1 MPYENTKTPTRDIV
15 LLVCIML
22 IPLALSAFF
31 FMGQSLRLDEAQS
44 LWQTSRSVSA
54 IFKQV
59 GSDVHVPF
67 YHLLL
72 HFWQI
77 YFGATIVSARLMS
90 LLFYELSIPALYLLG
105 RTSFNRR
112 IGLYAAFL
120 FALSPFMNWYGNEI
134 RMYTLFTF
142 FTILNQYFFVR
153 IWKARTSL
161 AGEEQRQ
168 SHIWAGYILT
178 AVFGVFSHY
187 FFFLNLLAQ
196 VVFYFVRWKT
206 FPEGSFRRFLFSA
219 GVVVAAFVP
228 WVLYVLR
235 LGTIGFQE
243 PLLTPPTSV
252 NLFSTFAQFLFG
264 FQNDNINTFF
274 LALWPLVVV
283 LALLALRRKRR
294 ALPETE
300 YFLATIILSF
310 AVAFVVSLAIA
321 PVFVSRYLIFTIPS
335 FYLLLGSLFV
345 TYEAR
350 FAVFLQRSLAL
361 LMVVMLAVEIASPS
375 TPVKENYEQATAY
388 ISAHATPQDVIVL
401 SAPFTLYPVQY
412 YYRGASPIETLPLW
426 DRYDFGPIPP
436 FVAANL
442 ESEAKTAVG
451 SSQNVYLLLSYDQ
464 GYEKTVYD
472 YFNSHYQMVD
482 KEHFSDDLNL
492 YVYKLRYD
500 TAKTSQATTTALR

>member
-1 MPYENTKTPTRDIV
+1 MPSARTKDIA
-15 LLVCIML
+15 LLACIMA

-44 LWQTSRSVSA
+44 LWQTSRSVPA

-77 YFGATIVSARLMS
+77 YMGGTIWSARLLS
-90 LLFYELSIPALYLLG
+90 LIFYVLSIPALYLLG
-105 RTSFNRR
+105 SVSFGRR
-112 IGLYAAFL
+112 IGLYAALL

-134 RMYTLFTF
+134 RMYTLFTLL
-142 FTILNQYFFVR
+142 TILNQYFFVR
-153 IWKARTSL
+153 IWKSGDTSSPD
-161 AGEEQRQ
+161 EERRQ
-168 SHIWAGYILT
+168 GHVWAGYILT
-178 AVFGVFSHY
+178 AVFGIFSHY

-196 VVFYFVRWKT
+196 TIFYFVRRKT
-206 FPEGSFRRFLFSA
+206 FPVGSLRKFLFSA

-228 WVLYVLR
+228 WVLYVWR
-235 LGTIGFQE
+235 LGTAGFQE
-243 PLLTPPTSV
+243 PLLTPPTTV

-274 LALWPLVVV
+274 LALWPLVVI
-283 LALLALRRKRR
+283 LALLGLRRTQRVV
-294 ALPETE
+294 PETL
-300 YFLATIILSF
+300 YFLVTILVSF
-310 AVAFVVSLAIA
+310 AAAFVVSISVA

-345 TYEAR
+345 TYQPRMA
-350 FAVFLQRSLAL
+350 AVMQRSLAV
-361 LMVVMLAVEIASPS
+361 LMVAMLVVEVFSAT
-375 TPVKENYEQATAY
+375 TPVKENYEQATQY
-388 ISAHATPQDVIVL
+388 LSTHATPQDVIVL

-412 YYRGASPIETLPLW
+412 YYRGASPLMTLPLW

-436 FVAANL
+436 FVEGNL
-442 ESEAKTAVG
+442 PSEVKTAVG
-451 SSQNVYLLLSYDQ
+451 SSQNVYLLLSYNQ
-464 GYEKTVYD
+464 GYEKTISD
-472 YFNSHYQMVD
+472 YFNSHYQLID
-482 KEHFSDDLNL
+482 QQHFSDDMNL

-500 TAKTSQATTTALR
+500 TNKTAETATSSTARRN